1 MKWNQVGNLWN
12 GDQEALLG
20 TYQQLLQYIELVY
33 RLYKEAF
40 SLI

>member
-20 TYQQLLQYIELVY
+20 TYQQLLQYIEFIG
-33 RLYKEAF
+33 YKERH
-40 SLI
+40 LV